1 MNRRGVWVLMVMSA
15 LMVLVCVPKA
25 WGQRPPET
33 VPVGLVKESH
43 VMSYDRSSMPSA
55 IQLFA
60 TRTILGY
67 SADVNQGL
75 GRIHLTCRSKSDS
88 INGACAESDT
98 GNTETGTTQI
108 ALRFVEQRT
117 GLNTDVLVTGSL
129 QRAYGDIRCYRDF
142 WNNVD
147 RPLTTTMSPQ
157 CIDSYATGTG
167 AEMAL
172 PGYELEKLVA
182 GHWIGKLSLDLRT
195 ESSGP
200 VVATYEFDFDLTI
213 TDHNAVSIYLPQFES
228 TTPLVNLDARYD
240 PIQQTVGGRTVVEMC
255 LYDGLGSQASYLAVT
270 ARDISPRSAGNS
282 GFSLWHD
289 SSGSDASQRLDY
301 TITLD
306 HNGARVPLN
315 NGVEEQL
322 TGIDSSQ
329 LRLVML
335 PGMRQPVFCVDTPM
349 TLDMPRVPSTSKRSG
364 IYWGDLQLELRVPA
378 GTP

>member
-1 MNRRGVWVLMVMSA
+1 MNRRGVWVVMVMSA

-33 VPVGLVKESH
+33 HPVSTTQDVVRSW
-43 VMSYDRSSMPSA
+43 DRSVMPGDIEIWPA
-55 IQLFA
+55 
-60 TRTILGY
+60 RTLLAYQNLSPYIYGT
-67 SADVNQGL
+67 S
-75 GRIHLTCRSKSDS
+75 HLVCRSSTDS
-88 INGACAESDT
+88 STGKCPTEGSREAINGAGEIWVQDL
-98 GNTETGTTQI
+98 E
-108 ALRFVEQRT
+108 RRT
-117 GLNTDVLVTGSL
+117 GLTTDVRVMATLMRPMSGTDCSSDYWASARRPVWHAEV
-129 QRAYGDIRCYRDF
+129 QRCGTDYSAGLG
-142 WNNVD
+142 VD
-147 RPLTTTMSPQ
+147 LRIQ
-157 CIDSYATGTG
+157 AAD
-167 AEMAL
+167 
-172 PGYELEKLVA
+172 LERLVA
-182 GHWIGKLSLDLRT
+182 GSWHAELSLLFVDVIGGSEMASHTFSL
-195 ESSGP
+195 
-200 VVATYEFDFDLTI
+200 DFTI

>member
-1 MNRRGVWVLMVMSA
+1 MNRRGVWVVMVMSA

-33 VPVGLVKESH
+33 HPVSTTQDI
-43 VMSYDRSSMPSA
+43 VMTWDRSAMPGGIELWA
-55 IQLFA
+55 P
-60 TRTILGY
+60 RTLLGY
-67 SADVNQGL
+67 DDANAAREYGALHLVCQSESNSEKGL
-75 GRIHLTCRSKSDS
+75 CPTLGQNIDLVGIHQIRLSFTERRSNLRTEISLD
-88 INGACAESDT
+88 GA
-98 GNTETGTTQI
+98 
-108 ALRFVEQRT
+108 V
-117 GLNTDVLVTGSL
+117 
-129 QRAYGDIRCYRDF
+129 QRAMSGRACLGDF
-142 WNNVD
+142 WQNALYA
-147 RPLTTTMSPQ
+147 PWS
-157 CIDSYATGTG
+157 SYGVRCASDLPAGTG
-167 AEMAL
+167 GQLRLSGEEVA
-172 PGYELEKLVA
+172 KLVA
-182 GHWIGKLSLDLRT
+182 GHWQATLELGLMTPRN
-195 ESSGP
+195 GN
-200 VVATYEFDFDLTI
+200 VATYIFNFDFTI
-213 TDHNAVSIYLPQFES
+213 TDHNAASIYFPQFES

-289 SSGSDASQRLDY
+289 SSGSDPSQRLDY
-301 TITLD
+301 TVTLD
-306 HNGARVPLN
+306 HNGARVPLS

-335 PGMRQPVFCVDTPM
+335 PGMSQPVFCVNTPM

>member
-33 VPVGLVKESH
+33 HPGSTTQDI
-43 VMSYDRSSMPSA
+43 VMSWDRS
-55 IQLFA
+55 
-60 TRTILGY
+60 
-67 SADVNQGL
+67 
-75 GRIHLTCRSKSDS
+75 
-88 INGACAESDT
+88 
-98 GNTETGTTQI
+98 
-108 ALRFVEQRT
+108 
-117 GLNTDVLVTGSL
+117 
-129 QRAYGDIRCYRDF
+129 
-142 WNNVD
+142 
-147 RPLTTTMSPQ
+147 
-157 CIDSYATGTG
+157 
-167 AEMAL
+167 AL
-172 PGYELEKLVA
+172 PGEIELIPERTVVAYERAGTLGYGQLFITCKSESDPSSGKCPTEDTGEETSVKRSVIELQFREERSGMTVDVGVQGALFRIGATAACYSDYWDPAPHALWSSYASQCNFQLPAGTAAGLRIDGSELTKLVA
-182 GHWIGKLSLDLRT
+182 GRWRAQTSLYLRRPPH
-195 ESSGP
+195 EF
-200 VVATYEFDFDLTI
+200 VANYEFNFDFTI
-213 TDHNAVSIYLPQFES
+213 TDHNAVSIYFPQFES

-240 PIQQTVGGRTVVEMC
+240 PIQQTVGGRTVVDMC

-289 SSGSDASQRLDY
+289 SSGSDPSQRLDY
-301 TITLD
+301 TVTLD
-306 HNGARVPLN
+306 HNGARVPLS

-335 PGMRQPVFCVDTPM
+335 PGMSQPVFCVNTPM

>member
-33 VPVGLVKESH
+33 HPGSTTQDI
-43 VMSYDRSSMPSA
+43 VMSWDRSAMPGDIELWA
-55 IQLFA
+55 P
-60 TRTILGY
+60 RTVLGY
-67 SADVNQGL
+67 DHMNLGL
-75 GRIHLTCRSKSDS
+75 RYGQLHLVCLSETDASRGSCPTEGVPD
-88 INGACAESDT
+88 
-98 GNTETGTTQI
+98 NTVSSNTVRLNLI
-108 ALRFVEQRT
+108 EQRT
-117 GLNTDVLVTGSL
+117 SASVEILVEGSVERAHTGRGCSTSYWQGLPLVPWSTFASDCGPDVP
-129 QRAYGDIRCYRDF
+129 A
-142 WNNVD
+142 
-147 RPLTTTMSPQ
+147 
-157 CIDSYATGTG
+157 GTG
-167 AEMAL
+167 AQLKVNAK
-172 PGYELEKLVA
+172 ELEKLVA
-182 GHWIGKLSLDLRT
+182 GHWKATLELREDSPVASSLAIHLF
-195 ESSGP
+195 S
-200 VVATYEFDFDLTI
+200 FDLTV
-213 TDHNAVSIYLPQFES
+213 TDHNAVSIYFPQFDS

-240 PIQQTVGGRTVVEMC
+240 PIQQTVGGRTVVDMC

-289 SSGSDASQRLDY
+289 SSGSDPSQRLDY
-301 TITLD
+301 TVTLD
-306 HNGARVPLN
+306 HNGARVPLS

-335 PGMRQPVFCVDTPM
+335 PGMSQPVFCVNTPM